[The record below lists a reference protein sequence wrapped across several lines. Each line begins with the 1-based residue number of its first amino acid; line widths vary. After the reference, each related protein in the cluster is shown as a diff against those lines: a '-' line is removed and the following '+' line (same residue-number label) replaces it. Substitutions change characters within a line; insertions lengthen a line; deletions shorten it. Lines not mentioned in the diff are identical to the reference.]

1 MTEEWDYTY
10 TIDCIHRQT
19 LVNQGYEYCDL
30 NLDLL
35 FCDTCPMI
43 QSKEVK
49 CHASTTSIEE
59 K

>member
-1 MTEEWDYTY
+1 MDEDGYYTF
-10 TIDCIHRQT
+10 IIECAHKQS

-30 NLDLL
+30 NLDLFL
-35 FCDTCPMI
+35 CDTCPMK

>member
-1 MTEEWDYTY
+1 MDEEWDYFY
-10 TIDCIHRQT
+10 TIECIHKQA

-35 FCDTCPMI
+35 HCGTCPMK

-49 CHASTTSIEE
+49 GKITSTSIKEE
-59 K
+59 